1 MVDGPADGMRGRY
14 AALVTRLDA
23 ADASTDR
30 NALKADI
37 IELFR
42 AVERELAELG
52 ALKEDVKK
60 LAERWKSIGG
70 ATQPTAAPHP
80 VAPPLRADHIGA
92 STFIEKGWSRIS
104 LGDYPAAETALTK
117 ALELSPNDLQAV
129 SLLGWAQMHQE
140 KYDDALMNFQ
150 RVLMK
155 EPANALA
162 RINVGY
168 ICLKKRIFGE
178 AIEHLSKAI
187 RLDNDAKA
195 TLYAHYYLGL
205 VYLER
210 EMYEDAQTFF
220 RKSLALGPNLLEAS
234 YELGR
239 AQWLADQRDDAK
251 ETWRAGAAAN
261 KFNPWGKR
269 CAEVL
274 AKVEAGGEPF
284 SGIGNRKSVLGSAR
298 GCPFSLFPIP
308 DSPGCWLGSPCCLR
322 STRRAHRRPPPDSI
336 EAASPSSPIRLT
348 SSWPSRSSPP
358 PRRTTPSPGCRAR
371 NSTSSSRSPPIAS
384 AFANGPD
391 RARRSG
397 VPRSRSPNRTAS
409 LCRDDPRRPTQ
420 VTPWRSCVTSSRT
433 SPYTRT
439 WASSRRAGS
448 TKATR
453 ATPRMKWRAMRSS
466 ERISRCYSA
475 GCHRSTRSTRVS
487 RVGRCA
493 PRVPTRSRIVP
504 WPSLRRETPSAA

>member
-1 MVDGPADGMRGRY
+1 MPEALAIDVRERY
-14 AALVTRLDA
+14 AALLARLDA

-30 NALKADI
+30 AALKADI

-42 AVERELAELG
+42 TVERELAELS
-52 ALKEDVKK
+52 AFKEDVKK
-60 LAERWKSIGG
+60 LAERWKTIGG
-70 ATQPTAAPHP
+70 GPAHPTAPQP
-80 VAPPLRADHIGA
+80 VAPPVRADHIGA

-104 LGDYPAAETALTK
+104 LGDYAAAETALQK
-117 ALELSPNDLQAV
+117 ALDLSPNDLHAV
-129 SLLGWAQMHQE
+129 SLLGWAQMHQD

-220 RKSLALGPNLLEAS
+220 RKSLTLGPNLLEAY

-239 AQWLADQRDDAK
+239 AHWLAGQADEAK
-251 ETWRAGAAAN
+251 EAWRAGAAAN

-274 AKVEAGGEPF
+274 AKVEAGGEP
-284 SGIGNRKSVLGSAR
+284 
-298 GCPFSLFPIP
+298 
-308 DSPGCWLGSPCCLR
+308 
-322 STRRAHRRPPPDSI
+322 
-336 EAASPSSPIRLT
+336 E
-348 SSWPSRSSPP
+348 
-358 PRRTTPSPGCRAR
+358 
-371 NSTSSSRSPPIAS
+371 
-384 AFANGPD
+384 
-391 RARRSG
+391 
-397 VPRSRSPNRTAS
+397 
-409 LCRDDPRRPTQ
+409 
-420 VTPWRSCVTSSRT
+420 
-433 SPYTRT
+433 
-439 WASSRRAGS
+439 
-448 TKATR
+448 
-453 ATPRMKWRAMRSS
+453 
-466 ERISRCYSA
+466 
-475 GCHRSTRSTRVS
+475 
-487 RVGRCA
+487 
-493 PRVPTRSRIVP
+493 
-504 WPSLRRETPSAA
+504 